1 VVRNS
6 FEMAHY
12 EPGDADPW
20 DAAYERFCGLTG
32 PQG

>member
-12 EPGDADPW
+12 EPGDPAPW
-20 DAAYERFCGLTG
+20 DAAYERFCGLVAPTG
-32 PQG
+32 